1 MKKTDEQL
9 ALELAR
15 SIGHDKVYA
24 HEHFRET
31 PLKGYSLFS
40 TDTDEDDFLAIILV
54 RDGKARFP
62 NSPEEVDMFE
72 EATYPPCL

>member
-40 TDTDEDDFLAIILV
+40 SDIDEDGGWPIILV

-62 NSPEEVDMFE
+62 TPEEAEMFV